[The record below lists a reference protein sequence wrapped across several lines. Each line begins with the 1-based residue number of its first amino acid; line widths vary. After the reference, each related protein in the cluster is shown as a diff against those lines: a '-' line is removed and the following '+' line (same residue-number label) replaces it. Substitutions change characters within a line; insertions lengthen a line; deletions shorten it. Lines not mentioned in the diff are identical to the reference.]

1 MGRRVG
7 ACLRENFQRLTAHYG
22 GFGVTQF
29 ETSSATYKLA
39 GDLRQ
44 VSLFLSFLSLKILEL
59 EYVSQKE
66 VERKG
71 TIHMER

>member
-44 VSLFLSFLSLKILEL
+44 VSLFLSFPLP
-59 EYVSQKE
+59 
-66 VERKG
+66 
-71 TIHMER
+71 